1 MRREPLNPKAWLT
14 WACARCTA
22 CTTVCLAGETFH
34 PLLFILD
41 LSDHWMGQER
51 ISATEHKPMISLW
64 IFFVAMLG
72 WVFYLVLQS
81 EFDRSTYIRLGTCLF
96 RNNYLFLF
104 AGQTVSKLWSSTLVR
119 NSTYSTSL
127 ARLLN
132 RHRFVPIPLCLS
144 VSGCSVPIT
153 PFFSLTVFF
162 PLCRTGWNVCTRSA
176 VTLGNPP
183 SPLPTRGSDRYKHW
197 QYQSNA
203 VCIVHF
209 GKCICH
215 KCMHSKSNS

>member
-1 MRREPLNPKAWLT
+1 MSSPLSSPYPQAKASGGRTSTSSWRGTTPSSSTLRVRREPPNPKVWLT
-14 WACARCTA
+14 WVYAPCTV

-119 NSTYSTSL
+119 NSTYSTLL
-127 ARLLN
+127 ARPLN
-132 RHRFVPIPLCLS
+132 RHRFVLICLS
-144 VSGCSVPIT
+144 HS
-153 PFFSLTVFF
+153 FSLWDI
-162 PLCRTGWNVCTRSA
+162 L
-176 VTLGNPP
+176 
-183 SPLPTRGSDRYKHW
+183 
-197 QYQSNA
+197 QSHLSL
-203 VCIVHF
+203 I
-209 GKCICH
+209 
-215 KCMHSKSNS
+215 